1 MKRGVFTHYLDGLQ
15 SRNGSN
21 AQGNP
26 EADWSKTVDAFDAE
40 SYAEGAAATGARYA
54 TITMMQGS
62 KSMLGP
68 NSAYDKF
75 TGYKPGEACSRRDLV
90 LDIHAALGRG
100 SSCPIQIV
108 FSPVVI
114 PR

>member
-40 SYAEGAAATGARYA
+40 SYAEQEYGEGSATTRCVA
-54 TITMMQGS
+54 
-62 KSMLGP
+62 
-68 NSAYDKF
+68 
-75 TGYKPGEACSRRDLV
+75 
-90 LDIHAALGRG
+90 HAARR
-100 SSCPIQIV
+100 V
-108 FSPVVI
+108 
-114 PR
+114 